1 MTIGI
6 VGNTSKD
13 RIGIVITE
21 IIKKIDSH
29 GINYFLAE
37 ALSDFI
43 DNKTLIPQNKFL
55 SIKNLAEISDILFS
69 VGGDGTMLST
79 SLIAHENDTPV
90 LGINFGKLGFLTE
103 VDISAVNDCLISL
116 KNNQFSIEERMI
128 LEGFCKHET
137 SFPLFA
143 VNDIVI
149 DKGGWAK
156 MIEVAV
162 TVGGQY
168 VTTFSADGLIIA
180 TPTGSTGYSLSV
192 GGPIVS
198 PRTNVITLSPISAHS
213 LNLRPLVL
221 PGDDE
226 IKVSV
231 ESQHNKIQIHS
242 DGQRTIEIVPPVE
255 ISIAKSKHPLKLIK
269 TESISYFEILRNK
282 LMWGLDVRKFSEK
295 S

>member
-90 LGINFGKLGFLTE
+90 LGINF
-103 VDISAVNDCLISL
+103 
-116 KNNQFSIEERMI
+116 
-128 LEGFCKHET
+128 
-137 SFPLFA
+137 
-143 VNDIVI
+143 
-149 DKGGWAK
+149 
-156 MIEVAV
+156 
-162 TVGGQY
+162 
-168 VTTFSADGLIIA
+168 
-180 TPTGSTGYSLSV
+180 
-192 GGPIVS
+192 
-198 PRTNVITLSPISAHS
+198 
-213 LNLRPLVL
+213 
-221 PGDDE
+221 
-226 IKVSV
+226 
-231 ESQHNKIQIHS
+231 
-242 DGQRTIEIVPPVE
+242 
-255 ISIAKSKHPLKLIK
+255 
-269 TESISYFEILRNK
+269 
-282 LMWGLDVRKFSEK
+282 
-295 S
+295 